1 MHSHSQLSTLSPN
14 MTEVYSSSLAAAG
27 SKKRKATHQQVDD
40 EVLLSNKRARHFH
53 VDNKSLSPRGQ
64 LFPALD

>member
-1 MHSHSQLSTLSPN
+1 